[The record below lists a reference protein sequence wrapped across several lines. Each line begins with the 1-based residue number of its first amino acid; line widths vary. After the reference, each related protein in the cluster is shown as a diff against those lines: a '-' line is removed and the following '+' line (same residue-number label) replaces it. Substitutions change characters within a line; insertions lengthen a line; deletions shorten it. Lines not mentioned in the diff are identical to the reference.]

1 MDAKQK
7 PWERQ
12 TPTAATLGTGPGK
25 PHSVSVILHQNPDLV
40 KHKYDRYLTYSP
52 RSTWCILGPMLT
64 VAGRLG
70 LGDLV
75 DDLLELGRSWQA
87 RGVAL

>member
-40 KHKYDRYLTYSP
+40 KHKIVRYLTYCP
-52 RSTWCILGPMLT
+52 RSTWAILGPVLT
-64 VAGRLG
+64 TAGTLG
-70 LGDLV
+70 LVGLV
-75 DDLLELGRSWQA
+75 DDLLELGRSWRR
-87 RGVAL
+87 RGVAA